1 MFVAALLAALDNV
14 RSLIPKAVPFQVC
27 FLERVPDSR
36 FSTLDRFNL
45 FQSTM
50 LGASSS
56 WFRGGGW
63 TIHLFIFFCHKFTPR
78 HCSMRSASPPVT
90 PPRPPSPRG
99 QGVED
104 LTAIKKMTE
113 NAVEMEQAAER
124 LKLLV
129 SQVAKGTAMD
139 KATSDN
145 KRNDIRLAGAGLSRA
160 YPPLWGG
167 NCGSMG
173 RPGFPCWCLR
183 WILLPPEVPYS
194 IFFPVMN
201 PVAPRNPRELR
212 AQSGQPA
219 F

>member
-1 MFVAALLAALDNV
+1 MDHSSIYLFLTQIYPSPLLH
-14 RSLIPKAVPFQVC
+14 AVSITT
-27 FLERVPDSR
+27 R
-36 FSTLDRFNL
+36 
-45 FQSTM
+45 
-50 LGASSS
+50 
-56 WFRGGGW
+56 
-63 TIHLFIFFCHKFTPR
+63 HTPR
-78 HCSMRSASPPVT
+78 Q
-90 PPRPPSPRG
+90 PSPCG

-160 YPPLWGG
+160 YPPL
-167 NCGSMG
+167 G
-173 RPGFPCWCLR
+173 RKPREHGKVG
-183 WILLPPEVPYS
+183 ISLLVS
-194 IFFPVMN
+194 AVDTFT
-201 PVAPRNPRELR
+201 RKPRELR